1 MIVKSP
7 IKRYKCPK
15 YPKLLIFEQS
25 MPSLCLK
32 LRVYYTLI
40 LNKNR
45 NIMKKLLI
53 GAAAGIGLAL
63 VIYKLAESGKLDC
76 VCDDLNKLSGQAK
89 KKIKDGIDVGKNQL
103 EYLKE
108 RAAYKSE
115 QLSELAD
122 EVEKKVLD
130 KLNKA
135 KS

>member
-1 MIVKSP
+1 
-7 IKRYKCPK
+7 
-15 YPKLLIFEQS
+15 
-25 MPSLCLK
+25 
-32 LRVYYTLI
+32 
-40 LNKNR
+40 
-45 NIMKKLLI
+45 MKKFLI

-63 VIYKLAESGKLDC
+63 VICKLAESGKLDGL
-76 VCDDLNKLSGQAK
+76 CDDFNKVSGQAK

-108 RAAYKSE
+108 RAAFKSE
-115 QLSELAD
+115 QVSELAN